1 MFFQA
6 CRGSQ
11 DSLASSNQSVCM
23 DITEDIP
30 QNSDIQEMNVI
41 NFDVPD
47 VNCRQNVCPSV
58 YINTNYKLSTACSE
72 NQSILKGGVSLVPY
86 EI

>member
-1 MFFQA
+1 
-6 CRGSQ
+6 
-11 DSLASSNQSVCM
+11 M

-47 VNCRQNVCPSV
+47 VNYRQNVCPSV
-58 YINTNYKLSTACSE
+58 YINTNISSVQLAQRIKASS
-72 NQSILKGGVSLVPY
+72 KVVSVWCHMK
-86 EI
+86 